1 MPDRTDKSDISDKTD
16 KTDKTIEIDATD
28 LQYQE
33 LNHKV
38 KTAAWDDAAKHI
50 ILKNVCGQRYIG
62 TGVDRKVAIDVHG
75 TPGNDL
81 AAFGNGPSVTVFGN
95 AQDGCGNTMNEGT
108 VVVHGH
114 AGDITG
120 YAMRGGSIF
129 VRDDVGYRVGI
140 HMKEYMDK
148 VPKLVIGG
156 TAQDFLGEY
165 MAGGILLV
173 LGLTLTKG
181 SPHRADHIATGMH
194 GGTIY
199 IRGKV
204 DEHQLGKDVSPRKM
218 EECDIR
224 AVETLVESYVSF
236 FKDDKRDNDDP
247 MPKVSELMA
256 SDWVKLKPVSKRPY
270 GKIYAY

>member
-1 MPDRTDKSDISDKTD
+1 MTASSKVGKGDKAKPV
-16 KTDKTIEIDATD
+16 EIDAAE
-28 LQYQE
+28 LLYQD

-38 KTAAWDDAAKHI
+38 KLAAWEQGAQHI
-50 ILKNVCGQRYIG
+50 ILRNVCGQRYIG
-62 TGVDRKVAIDVHG
+62 TGVDRNISIDVHG

-81 AAFGNGPSVTVFGN
+81 AAFGNGPRITVFGN
-95 AQDGCGNTMNEGT
+95 AQDGCGNTMNEGS

-114 AGDITG
+114 AGDIAG

-148 VPKLVIGG
+148 IPKLVIGG

-165 MAGGILLV
+165 MAGGIILV
-173 LGLTLTKG
+173 LGLTPEEGALQK
-181 SPHRADHIATGMH
+181 ADHIATGMH

-204 DEHQLGKDVSPRKM
+204 DPHQLGIDVEQLEM
-218 EECDIR
+218 EQCDIR
-224 AVETLVESYVSF
+224 TVETLVESYVSF
-236 FKDDKRDNDDP
+236 FKEDASKGKPLD
-247 MPKVSELMA
+247 A
-256 SDWVKLKPVSKRPY
+256 SDILSGKFIKLRPLSKRPY
-270 GKIYAY
+270 AKIYAY